1 MCSRSVSGSSL
12 LSGYNEDDARET
24 NGRSRREFEEIDAV
38 LYNEEKPKRLSI
50 KRICEEWSSR
60 PHFRVR
66 GRVQQIEKQL
76 TSQLTSSHKQYDAIN
91 SDTAVSSTF
100 DLFLSSSKV
109 SSSNFN
115 ELNVLVHD
123 NTSGRSSINSIEGSE
138 LSNNSD
144 LDNIDDVT
152 KTISDEHS
160 RRTGV
165 DSFDSDDD
173 DDEDENHEQSSDSS
187 TRDHIHQRYK
197 YARNPQLTI
206 KCMKDNIVHTLAS
219 KLLQR
224 FLSEQQP
231 LLKRY
236 EKLLY
241 EKNSIKLRRKLRPN
255 SLPPH
260 SLSQNRFSYPSV
272 TNTQIQIS
280 STPYRST
287 PDPDMKGL
295 LLVTRLHTTNFSS
308 NQPIS
313 TSPRKPRT
321 SSTLF
326 VGERTATSLAL
337 DKRNQQ
343 QISLIGTAVPGSSA
357 NQLMINTTSQNPTRQ
372 SSSNYRYR
380 SATTSTTHTEPPNN
394 RLPPINIERIINA
407 DQTTMNRST
416 TASSGMIDSVPPA
429 TRAVSGTSI
438 GSNPS
443 SAVKLRIA
451 NNLAKVQRTSRPLS
465 ISSINNSKDFNNL
478 SSTSPT
484 RSMTTTPAPS
494 TSLRT
499 AAITRIHQQQ
509 QQQHS
514 KRSLMTTKSRPPPS
528 PSILKLSVT
537 HI

>member
-1 MCSRSVSGSSL
+1 MCSHSVSGSSL

-38 LYNEEKPKRLSI
+38 LYNEEKAKRSSI

-76 TSQLTSSHKQYDAIN
+76 ASRLTPSHKQYDAIN
-91 SDTAVSSTF
+91 SNTATSSTF

-109 SSSNFN
+109 SSSNFD
-115 ELNVLVHD
+115 ELNVPIHD
-123 NTSGRSSINSIEGSE
+123 NTSGRSSVNSIEGSE

-144 LDNIDDVT
+144 LDNSDVT

-160 RRTGV
+160 RKTGV

-173 DDEDENHEQSSDSS
+173 EDENHEESSDSS
-187 TRDHIHQRYK
+187 TRDDIQQHYK
-197 YARNPQLTI
+197 YARNPQLMI
-206 KCMKDNIVHTLAS
+206 KCMKDNIVNTLAN

-231 LLKRY
+231 LLQRY
-236 EKLLY
+236 GKLLY

-308 NQPIS
+308 NQPMS

-343 QISLIGTAVPGSSA
+343 QISLIGTAVPCPSA
-357 NQLMINTTSQNPTRQ
+357 NQSMINTTSQNPTRQ

-380 SATTSTTHTEPPNN
+380 SATTSTIHTEPPNN

-416 TASSGMIDSVPPA
+416 TASSGMIDSIPPA

-438 GSNPS
+438 ASNPS

-494 TSLRT
+494 TLLRT
-499 AAITRIHQQQ
+499 TAITRIHHQHQ